1 MKKKIN
7 LNWYIKRLESV
18 NRNHQALNNDETFK
32 SIMDDLNKLN
42 KDNVFREN
50 KQITQYIKDYR
61 INRYVRN

>member
-18 NRNHQALNNDETFK
+18 KRNHQALNNDKTFK

-42 KDNVFREN
+42 KDNFFRES
-50 KQITQYIKDYR
+50 KVITQ
-61 INRYVRN
+61 

>member
-50 KQITQYIKDYR
+50 K
-61 INRYVRN
+61 